1 VRKKEVMNIIVV
13 SLRAD
18 EESYKEAEKR
28 KNKYGES
35 VHKDIF

>member
-1 VRKKEVMNIIVV
+1 MNIIVV

-28 KNKYGES
+28 KIKYGKTAHE
-35 VHKDIF
+35 DIF